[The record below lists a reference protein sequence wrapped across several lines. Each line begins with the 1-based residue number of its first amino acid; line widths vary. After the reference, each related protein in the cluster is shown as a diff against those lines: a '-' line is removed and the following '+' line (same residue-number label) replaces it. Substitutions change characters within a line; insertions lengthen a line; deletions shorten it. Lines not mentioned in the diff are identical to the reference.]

1 MSTAKESLIELIKK
15 YSVVTKSEYS
25 LAHGTRSYYFFDVDK
40 FAYDYKPVNLISDM
54 YSEKILEIRA
64 KDPRVDRLI
73 FIEKDYGTI
82 GALPFM
88 SSIILKTRIETVV
101 VRFRREIS
109 IGEIKGA
116 SLSSKN
122 HAIIVSDVLT
132 SSEGIGKA
140 KRLSSK
146 YGVTVQYAVVL
157 YDRTQGGKQ
166 ILKDTGIE
174 ICSILTKD
182 DLVNGKIIKANNPY
196 GEDTQF
202 DKEEQII
209 PPAQERL
216 KELEKI
222 LGKESVEV
230 LRKLEMKG

>member
-1 MSTAKESLIELIKK
+1 MSTKKESLIELIKK
-15 YSVVTKSEYS
+15 YNVVTKSAYS

-40 FAYDYKPVNLISDM
+40 FAYDYRPVNLISDM

-88 SSIILKTRIETVV
+88 SSIILKTRIETTV

-146 YGVTVQYAVVL
+146 YGVTVRYAVVL

-209 PPAQERL
+209 PPPQERL

-222 LGKESVEV
+222 LGKKSVEV